1 MDNSLH
7 RTDTLNPRKDF
18 IVGKQKTHWV
28 EFQLVDE
35 QGEPL
40 VNMAYRAVNDATRD
54 AFVPVYT
61 G

>member
-28 EFQLVDE
+28 EF
-35 QGEPL
+35 
-40 VNMAYRAVNDATRD
+40 
-54 AFVPVYT
+54 
-61 G
+61 